1 MACMRA
7 LLLAVVVAGCGS
19 VEPLCDDQEV
29 RCNGRCVEWC
39 NYGTWETQRCVTE
52 CGKSLI
58 VQGTHG
64 TTCTLESLECA
75 AP

>member
-1 MACMRA
+1 MRY
-7 LLLAVVVAGCGS
+7 LVLLAMLGCGP
-19 VEPLCDDQEV
+19 VEPPCVDQEV

-39 NYGTWETQRCVTE
+39 NYGAWEAQRCVNE

-58 VQGTHG
+58 VQGTNG
-64 TTCTLESLECA
+64 TTCVLESLECA